1 MSNSIYQQV
10 SKNLETLRLGQMALH
25 LQEVADRVSSENL
38 SFSEG
43 LLKLSNYE
51 VDFKESS
58 SSNNTIKAAAFPFVK
73 TLNDFDFDFQPTV
86 SEKQMQEFCSLG
98 FMEHAE
104 NIVFLGNSGVGKT
117 HLATAIGIEAAKHH
131 NITYFIKCHNL
142 LQQLKKAKLEN
153 RLEQRLKHFN
163 RYKLLI
169 IDEIGYLPID
179 KEDSNLFFQLIDM
192 RYEKKSTILTT
203 NISFGDWD
211 SVFYDAVVAD
221 AILNRI
227 LHHSHVVKI
236 AGKSYRLKNMISEP
250 KDDEKC
256 T

>member
-1 MSNSIYQQV
+1 MSNSVYQQV
-10 SKNLETLRLGQMALH
+10 SKNLESLRLCQMALH
-25 LQEVADRVSSENL
+25 LEEIASKVNTENL
-38 SFSEG
+38 SFTEG

-51 VDFKESS
+51 VDYKENS
-58 SSNNTIKAAAFPFVK
+58 SSNSTIKAAAFPFVK
-73 TLNDFDFDFQPTV
+73 TLKDFDFDFQPTV
-86 SEKQMQEFCSLG
+86 SQKQMQEFCNLG
-98 FMEHAE
+98 FMEKAE

-117 HLATAIGIEAAKHH
+117 HLATAIGVEAARHH
-131 NITYFIKCHNL
+131 NITYFIKCHDL

-153 RLEQRLKHFN
+153 RLEHRLKHFN
-163 RYKLLI
+163 HYKLLI

-192 RYEKKSTILTT
+192 RYEKKSTIFTT
-203 NISFGDWD
+203 NINFGEWD

-236 AGKSYRLKNMISEP
+236 TGKSYRLKDMVSETA
-250 KDDEKC
+250 DDKNC